1 MERKKLPTLVDSDIV
16 TVKKSTTST
25 FYSKNAKVLTVAAAL
40 SMVAM
45 TSCSDDKNADRS
57 DPNYADGRKWTD
69 GTDVGPAPYYYDLG
83 GDTDR
88 TTSSDG
94 YKSDAD

>member
-1 MERKKLPTLVDSDIV
+1 MENKKLPTLVDSDIV
-16 TVKKSTTST
+16 TVKKSSPT
-25 FYSKNAKVLTVAAAL
+25 FYTKNAKVLTVALAL

-57 DPNYADGRKWTD
+57 DPNYADGN
-69 GTDVGPAPYYYDLG
+69 GSSAYDVGAGQDGYDYG

-88 TTSSDG
+88 STSSDG
-94 YKSDAD
+94 YKSDSD